1 MEPDWNKLFLDWM
14 QEVIDKASNSSN
26 LNMENVRHT
35 WQRAHKSLQSCPKE
49 FHHPKELMQLKF
61 IGPAICGK
69 LEKRMEKYCAETG
82 IARPVY
88 APVPEP
94 VAPEKRARKRKA
106 ATDSTPLGTA
116 DLGATETVAAR
127 PKKKRAWVPR
137 YRSGGYAILLTLYH
151 HDSVHP
157 GVGMNKPAIIS
168 LASDL
173 CDTSFKSNPNVKAF
187 YSAWNSM
194 QTLIKHEVVYASNS
208 RNGMYYITDEGK
220 ALAEKMLQAERETKR
235 PATSGDTQAV
245 STATIPEPE
254 TTALS
259 RSAMSPTHRRVS
271 GTIEPEVSPNTAVR
285 NKIVQMAP
293 SLLNPNSSPVRAATE
308 STARSGHLSS
318 IRSETWPAG
327 SYTISIIIDN
337 REVRS
342 SDDRNFFH
350 NELERLGIMA
360 RVEALS
366 VGDAVWIA
374 QHNTTKKV
382 AVIDYI
388 LERKRVDDLI
398 SSIKDGRFTE
408 QKTRLRRSG
417 LANVIYLVEEPQ
429 GIHKGPY
436 HQHVQTAMSQAITID
451 GFHLKRTTTAEES
464 VQFLAKL
471 TKFLRKE
478 LYHDKALKVLWPPL
492 TTSKAYLESMV
503 DERQRLPSFEKEAL
517 AVDFDTFQTA
527 LAKSGMLTVRDIYIR
542 MLMTIKGVTI
552 DKAMCIQS
560 AWPTPKL
567 LIDDYNRLAHEESRK
582 AMISDR
588 LGNSITRKKVT
599 RQLSEKIYEVW
610 GKL

>member
-1 MEPDWNKLFLDWM
+1 
-14 QEVIDKASNSSN
+14 
-26 LNMENVRHT
+26 MENVRHT
-35 WQRAHKSLQSCPKE
+35 WQRAHKSLQSCPKQ
-49 FHHPKELMQLKF
+49 FQHPKELMQLKF

-69 LEKRMEKYCAETG
+69 LEKRMEKYCMETG
-82 IARPVY
+82 VARPVS
-88 APVPEP
+88 APVPQS

-106 ATDSTPLGTA
+106 ATDPTPLSTA
-116 DLGATETVAAR
+116 DLAATETTTER

-157 GVGMNKPAIIS
+157 GVGMNKPAIIN

-173 CDTSFKSNPNVKAF
+173 CDSSFKSNPNVKAF

-194 QTLIKHEVVYASNS
+194 QTLIKNEVVYASNS
-208 RNGMYYITDEGK
+208 RNGMYYITDDGK
-220 ALAEKMLQAERETKR
+220 ALAEKILQAERETKR
-235 PATSGDTQAV
+235 SVTSGNMKTGTTV
-245 STATIPEPE
+245 TIIPEPA
-254 TTALS
+254 TATLP
-259 RSAMSPTHRRVS
+259 RAALSPTHRRVS
-271 GTIEPEVSPNTAVR
+271 GTIEPEVSPNTSVR

-293 SLLNPNSSPVRAATE
+293 SLLHPNSSPVRA
-308 STARSGHLSS
+308 STDSAARPGYFSS
-318 IRSETWPAG
+318 TRSETWPAG
-327 SYTISIIIDN
+327 SYTISLIIDN

-342 SDDRNFFH
+342 SGDRNFFRD
-350 NELERLGIMA
+350 ELERLGIMP

-408 QKTRLRRSG
+408 QKARLRRSG
-417 LANVIYLVEEPQ
+417 LTNVIYLVEEPQ
-429 GIHKGPY
+429 GINKGPY

-464 VQFLAKL
+464 VQFLSKL

-492 TTSKAYLESMV
+492 TTSKAYLECMV
-503 DERQRLPSFEKEAL
+503 HERQRLPSLENEAL

-560 AWPTPKL
+560 VWPTPKL
-567 LIDDYNRLAHEESRK
+567 LIDDYKRLAHEESRK